1 MCFIKGLMLVKK
13 ASRKHL
19 NSYLEVDFQRFFE
32 TETLTPG
39 RVKYFIYLKNDGF
52 FQDKQKQNRV
62 KDYIEIENLMEYL
75 NEVQRGTKAEKD
87 N

>member
-13 ASRKHL
+13 GNRKHL

-32 TETLTPG
+32 AETLTPG
-39 RVKYFIYLKNDGF
+39 RLKHFIYLKNDGF

-62 KDYIEIENLMEYL
+62 KDFIEIENYWS
-75 NEVQRGTKAEKD
+75 T
-87 N
+87 